1 MREYQKS
8 VLLCL
13 LSAILLILSFP
24 KPNLGFLAW
33 FALVP
38 WLFALRGQRPLRA
51 FFLSYL
57 VGLVFFSGIVYW
69 VNYVSSLGFTVLVL
83 YLALYFAV
91 FGLVFSTVN
100 CQLSTVNCFLI
111 PCIWVSLEYIRSHL
125 FTGFSWAL
133 LGYSQ
138 YRILPVIQI
147 SDITGAYG
155 VSFLL
160 VLVNVAIWRILSP
173 SLRAKRSNPFLRLLR
188 RQKSNHR
195 ASRNDSASP
204 IYWALCPLLFVIL
217 ALTYGYFKLSQP
229 ARGQSIKVAVVQGNI
244 PQRMKWD
251 PDARDFIL
259 EKYSRLTETA
269 ALNRPDI
276 IIWPETSVPGYLEDE
291 PELLKEISSLSGRVS
306 PAYLLV
312 GTPQQGRNRTLYNSA
327 TLLFQG
333 KSIKRYDKLHL
344 VPFGEFIPWPV
355 LFSRFSFAGLV
366 GNFSRG
372 EDYTVFSLSQTKPK
386 IKFSALICFED
397 VFGYLARRFV
407 QKGAQILVNMT
418 NDAWFEDSSE
428 PEQHLQA
435 SVLRAVENR
444 VNVVRSANTG
454 VSCFIDPQ
462 GKILSRVTDSA
473 GRDVLVEGEKTQ
485 ELKIVSAPGFYTAF
499 GDIFAWLCLILTG
512 AFLVYGE
519 GWLGCQLLERSS
531 TKTHLEVSSAVIE
544 RAPKAHPRQDPE
556 P

>member
-1 MREYQKS
+1 MLFNVALS
-8 VLLCL
+8 I
-13 LSAILLILSFP
+13 LSAGLLILAFP

-38 WLFALRGQRPLRA
+38 WFFAIRNKRPLEA
-51 FFLSYL
+51 FLLSYL
-57 VGLVFFSGIVYW
+57 IGLVFFSGIVYW

-91 FGLVFSTVN
+91 FGLIFSIFN
-100 CQLSTVNCFLI
+100 FQFSIFNFFLI

-138 YRILPVIQI
+138 YRILPAIQI

-160 VLVNVAIWRILSP
+160 VLVNVGICQIIGSSQCSAVH
-173 SLRAKRSNPFLRLLR
+173 SLQKKIHLKKSFSTFLYVLL
-188 RQKSNHR
+188 
-195 ASRNDSASP
+195 
-204 IYWALCPLLFVIL
+204 PLIIVFG
-217 ALTYGYFKLSQP
+217 YGYFKLNQP
-229 ARGQSIKVAVVQGNI
+229 ARGQSIKVAVIQGNI

-251 PDARDFIL
+251 PEARHFIL
-259 EKYSRLTETA
+259 RKYSRLTETA

-291 PELLKEISSLSGRVS
+291 PELLKEISSLSRRVF

-312 GTPQQGRNRTLYNSA
+312 GTPQQGRSRTLYNSA

-333 KSIKRYDKLHL
+333 KIIERYDKLHL
-344 VPFGEFIPWPV
+344 VPFGEFIPWPGF
-355 LFSRFSFAGLV
+355 FSRFSFAGLV

-397 VFGYLARRFV
+397 VFGHLARRFR
-407 QKGAQILVNMT
+407 QKGARFLVNMT

-435 SVLRAVENR
+435 SVFRAVENR

-485 ELKIVSAPGFYTAF
+485 ELKIVSAPSFYTAF
-499 GDIFAWLCLILTG
+499 GDIFAWLCLILSG
-512 AFLVYGE
+512 AFLVFGE
-519 GWLGCQLLERSS
+519 GWQRFQKKGPGPFFSLKQKKER
-531 TKTHLEVSSAVIE
+531 L
-544 RAPKAHPRQDPE
+544 
-556 P
+556 

>member
-1 MREYQKS
+1 MRKHQKDIF
-8 VLLCL
+8 LCL

-38 WLFALRGQRPLRA
+38 WLFALKRQKAIPA

-83 YLALYFAV
+83 YLAIYFAF
-91 FGLVFSTVN
+91 FGLLFSISIRNTHDAIRN
-100 CQLSTVNCFLI
+100 TFFI

-125 FTGFSWAL
+125 FTGFGWAL

-160 VLVNVAIWRILSP
+160 VLVNMGICQIIG
-173 SLRAKRSNPFLRLLR
+173 SLQCSAVHSSQKKIRLKKSFSSFLYVLL
-188 RQKSNHR
+188 
-195 ASRNDSASP
+195 
-204 IYWALCPLLFVIL
+204 PLIVVF
-217 ALTYGYFKLSQP
+217 AYGYFKLNQP
-229 ARGQSIKVAVVQGNI
+229 ARGGGFKVAVIQGNI

-251 PDARDFIL
+251 PQARHFIL
-259 EKYSRLTETA
+259 RKYSRLTETA
-269 ALNRPDI
+269 ALNRPQL
-276 IIWPETSVPGYLEDE
+276 IIWPETSVPGYLEAE
-291 PELLKEISSLSGRVS
+291 PDLLKEISSLSGRVS

-333 KSIKRYDKLHL
+333 KIIKRYDKLHL
-344 VPFGEFIPWPV
+344 VPFGEFIPWPAF
-355 LFSRFSFAGLV
+355 FSRFSFAGLV
-366 GNFSRG
+366 GNFNRG
-372 EDYTVFSLSQTKPK
+372 EDYTVFSLSQTRPK

-397 VFGYLARRFV
+397 VFGHLARNFT
-407 QKGAQILVNMT
+407 QKGARFLVNMT

-444 VNVVRSANTG
+444 LNLVRSANTG
-454 VSCFIDPQ
+454 ISCFINPR
-462 GKILSRVTDSA
+462 GEILGRVSDER
-473 GRDVLVEGEKTQ
+473 GRDLLVEGEKTQ

-499 GDIFAWLCLILTG
+499 GDIFAWLCLIG
-512 AFLVYGE
+512 AAFSLIKKE
-519 GWLGCQLLERSS
+519 KL
-531 TKTHLEVSSAVIE
+531 
-544 RAPKAHPRQDPE
+544 
-556 P
+556 

>member
-1 MREYQKS
+1 M
-8 VLLCL
+8 
-13 LSAILLILSFP
+13 
-24 KPNLGFLAW
+24 
-33 FALVP
+33 
-38 WLFALRGQRPLRA
+38 
-51 FFLSYL
+51 
-57 VGLVFFSGIVYW
+57 
-69 VNYVSSLGFTVLVL
+69 L
-83 YLALYFAV
+83 YLAIYFAF
-91 FGLVFSTVN
+91 FGLLFSISIRNTHDAIRN
-100 CQLSTVNCFLI
+100 TFFI

-160 VLVNVAIWRILSP
+160 VLVNVGIWQTIETIIKAGSHKLKFRKKILVSVICILF
-173 SLRAKRSNPFLRLLR
+173 SVLLTV
-188 RQKSNHR
+188 S
-195 ASRNDSASP
+195 
-204 IYWALCPLLFVIL
+204 
-217 ALTYGYFKLSQP
+217 YGYFKLNQP
-229 ARGQSIKVAVVQGNI
+229 ARGQSIKVAVIQGNI

-269 ALNRPDI
+269 AFNRPDI

-291 PELLKEISSLSGRVS
+291 PELLKEIGSLSRRVF

-333 KSIKRYDKLHL
+333 KIIKRYDKLHL
-344 VPFGEFIPWPV
+344 VPFGEFIPWPAF
-355 LFSRFSFAGLV
+355 FSRFSFAGLV

-372 EDYTVFSLSQTKPK
+372 ADFTVFSFSQTRPK

-397 VFGYLARRFV
+397 VFGHLARKFV
-407 QKGAQILVNMT
+407 QKGARFLVNMT

-435 SVLRAVENR
+435 SVFRAVENR

-454 VSCFIDPQ
+454 ISCFINPR
-462 GKILSRVTDSA
+462 GETLGRVSDER
-473 GRDVLVEGEKTQ
+473 GRDLLVEGEKTQ
-485 ELKIVSAPGFYTAF
+485 ELKVVSAPGFYTAF
-499 GDIFAWLCLILTG
+499 GDIFAWLCLIG
-512 AFLVYGE
+512 SSFA
-519 GWLGCQLLERSS
+519 LLRR
-531 TKTHLEVSSAVIE
+531 K
-544 RAPKAHPRQDPE
+544 HPRPRE
-556 P
+556 PGSTG